1 MRPGGAGPYA
11 LARERGLSNG
21 AVYRWVQGN
30 PSAGDVIAIGPDA
43 ARHWLVAAS
52 HGACEVSR
60 DEHRSPFAARH

>member
-1 MRPGGAGPYA
+1 MQR
-11 LARERGLSNG
+11 
-21 AVYRWVQGN
+21 N